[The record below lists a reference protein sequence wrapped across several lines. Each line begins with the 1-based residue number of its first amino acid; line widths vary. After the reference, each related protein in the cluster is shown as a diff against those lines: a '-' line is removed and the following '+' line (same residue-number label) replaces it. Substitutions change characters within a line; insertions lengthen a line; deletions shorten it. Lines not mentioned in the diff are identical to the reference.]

1 MNPIDNN
8 LPMTLLK
15 AQLDFQMQMLKLM
28 SDSTRFWLQMGAPR
42 SGQPAEQSKP
52 PLFEYM
58 QQPANWPTLGTLP
71 DKAVWGQF
79 GGNFGDVQS
88 LQRYVLE
95 NQMALAQN
103 MRDAMSAW
111 QKGFLGV
118 IGNQQAAAS
127 QETVQPA
134 AASPLEPQVPVI
146 DVKVES

>member
-1 MNPIDNN
+1 MNPIDNS
-8 LPMTLLK
+8 LPLTLLK
-15 AQLDFQMQMLKLM
+15 AQLDFQLQMLQLM
-28 SDSTRFWLQMGAPR
+28 SESTRFWLQMGAPR
-42 SGQPAEQSKP
+42 SAQPAEQSKP

-58 QQPANWPTLGTLP
+58 QQSANWPTLGTLP
-71 DKAVWGQF
+71 NHAAWGQF
-79 GGNFGDVQS
+79 SGNLGDVQS

-95 NQMALAQN
+95 NQMAMAQN
-103 MRDAMSAW
+103 MRDAMGAW

-127 QETVQPA
+127 QEPAQPA